1 MMKMMVVVMMRMR
14 RRMRR
19 SVGRMNIQPVL
30 AVNFAFSRLPLWQ
43 PVICFL
49 AHTAKQ
55 ESSFIYRV
63 SLYLSAFVCVR
74 RREQSPL
81 LLWQNIPLEKVGHN
95 GSRGTPV
102 RFLHVDGGMKNMTS
116 LWPLPSPPF
125 SCHTHTTHTY
135 TQTIDPL
142 QRPLS
147 AMHIMGCNGQSQLGK
162 RDVFHSFTNTM
173 AGQR

>member
-1 MMKMMVVVMMRMR
+1 
-14 RRMRR
+14 MRR

-81 LLWQNIPLEKVGHN
+81 LLWQNIPLEKVGHD

-102 RFLHVDGGMKNMTS
+102 RFLHVDGGMKNMTT
-116 LWPLPSPPF
+116 L
-125 SCHTHTTHTY
+125 
-135 TQTIDPL
+135 
-142 QRPLS
+142 
-147 AMHIMGCNGQSQLGK
+147 
-162 RDVFHSFTNTM
+162 
-173 AGQR
+173 